1 MNIGSQVFGVVA
13 GVLAMVLVMTA
24 ALQPAHA
31 QPWTLEG
38 VTRSAQ
44 AAEGLDVLSER
55 GATLGRVLVAE
66 RVVTG
71 RYLLEVEVRHEERR
85 LRLPM
90 IVARPTP
97 EQALEVVW
105 APAPEYVNALLTLA
119 SGDGLPPEVAP
130 QTWVE
135 ERRLPALPIIAT
147 RARIITPYGEAAWQT
162 PELSRHIMRW
172 LNDALTEAGGPA
184 GIDLLLD
191 RRMEWA
197 KVGELMM
204 NAAAVGLFRVHL
216 ITRDEAQLGAISTN
230 LPIFPEGGLP
240 DAMVLGVLGVYP
252 HNEDGIGV
260 GVRLDEQTIEATG
273 IEGCREGLTF
283 CARDGEEFDEA
294 LGTVI
299 ADAGVDAARI
309 THWLLAGSSEF
320 NVGQGVRALVWTYQT
335 LNISPQSTFIGYIE

>member
-1 MNIGSQVFGVVA
+1 MSISSRIVGCVMG
-13 GVLAMVLVMTA
+13 AMAMLLLMA
-24 ALQPAHA
+24 AAPSSAHA

-38 VTRSAQ
+38 VPRGAQ
-44 AAEGLDVLSER
+44 ASEGLHVLSER
-55 GATLGRVLVAE
+55 GAELGRVLVAE

-90 IVARPTP
+90 IVARTSP
-97 EQALEVVW
+97 EQALEVIW
-105 APAPEYVNALLTLA
+105 APVPAYVNALLTLA
-119 SGDGLPPEVAP
+119 GGDGLPPEVAP
-130 QTWVE
+130 QAWVE

-147 RARIITPYGEAAWQT
+147 RARIITPYGEAAWQS
-162 PELSRHIMRW
+162 PELSRHIKRW

-191 RRMEWA
+191 RRMAWSQ
-197 KVGELMM
+197 VGELMM
-204 NAAAVGLFRVHL
+204 NAAAAGLFRVHL
-216 ITRDEAQLGAISTN
+216 ITRDRANLGAISTN

-240 DAMVLGVLGVYP
+240 EAMVLGVLGVYP
-252 HNEDGIGV
+252 HQDDGIGV

-273 IEGCREGLTF
+273 IEGCREGLVF
-283 CARDGEEFDEA
+283 CARDGEEFEEA
-294 LGTVI
+294 LGDVI
-299 ADAGVDAARI
+299 ADAGVEAARI

-320 NVGQGVRALVWTYQT
+320 NVGQGVRALVWTYQA